1 MCWTYNL
8 FNYYRNIS
16 QKKTFIVT
24 NILDI
29 PFAISMT
36 KAKEN
41 QLVFGSNNKIN
52 SNNFWDL
59 MIYVTKCLEKKKFR
73 M

>member
-59 MIYVTKCLEKKKFR
+59 MIYVTECLGKKKFR